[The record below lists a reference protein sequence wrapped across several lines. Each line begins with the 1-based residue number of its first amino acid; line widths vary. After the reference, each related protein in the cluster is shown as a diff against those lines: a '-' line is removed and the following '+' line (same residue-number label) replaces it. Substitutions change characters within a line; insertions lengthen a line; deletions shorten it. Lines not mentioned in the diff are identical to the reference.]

1 MSEYK
6 SGHLEGDRLDHLV
19 SSKEWAR
26 HQLRDIFS
34 RCLQTAASLQQAQT
48 QKARSAEAEYFII
61 LAYTFNQDHDLGA
74 FAKLV
79 SPRAGVSA
87 FTLNTFRQLFMVAAM
102 RTLDGSTDAIFR

>member
-1 MSEYK
+1 MTSESK
-6 SGHLEGDRLDHLV
+6 SSGDTDREDRLV
-19 SSKEWAR
+19 SSEEWAR

-48 QKARSAEAEYFII
+48 QKARSAEAEYFIL

-79 SPRAGVSA
+79 TPRAGVSA
-87 FTLNTFRQLFMVAAM
+87 GTLNTFRQLMMVAAM
-102 RTLDGSTDAIFR
+102 RALDGSTDAIFR